1 MKKKKKAGGQDFSS
15 LPTPLHLISPAF
27 GKLAPM
33 AFINQLR
40 GNVLLTL
47 GHPDLRQ
54 VCATSAHAG
63 AGLLHLHGKKLEC
76 LCSKAVRE
84 GWEREGEE

>member
-1 MKKKKKAGGQDFSS
+1 
-15 LPTPLHLISPAF
+15 
-27 GKLAPM
+27 M

-76 LCSKAVRE
+76 LCSKAARE